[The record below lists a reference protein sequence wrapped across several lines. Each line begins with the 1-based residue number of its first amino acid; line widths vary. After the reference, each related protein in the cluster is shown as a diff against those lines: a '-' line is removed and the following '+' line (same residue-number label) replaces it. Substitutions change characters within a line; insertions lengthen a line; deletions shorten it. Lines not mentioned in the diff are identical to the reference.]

1 MECPR
6 SAGEVL
12 GVDDGQAAIAIS
24 DQNLIGGAVHADIVG
39 VLAKIDLPGRG
50 IIRSRENAHRSI
62 ARVCDVKR
70 IRRRQ
75 VSDALWLLQSPHRSN
90 DLFVLEV
97 DDPDGVVAEFGNE
110 EPLPRQINRHV
121 IDSAAHFAEG
131 NLGFE
136 LQRLGDWSTNPDQQ
150 RRRCDSYRKR
160 KTSKRDHQVSP
171 SLPCAP
177 TGVGSGVYVRAA
189 IRSLDTQLSSASH
202 RLPGHEVIEGG
213 LGCIAL
219 RGHDFENRLAVA
231 DLFLHG
237 KNSALGRGLLE

>member
-1 MECPR
+1 MSAIRWR
-6 SAGEVL
+6 SL

-97 DDPDGVVAEFGNE
+97 DDPDGVVAKFGNE

-136 LQRLGDWSTNPDQQ
+136 LQRLRDWSTNPDQQ
-150 RRRCDSYRKR
+150 RRRCDRYRKR
-160 KTSKRDHQVSP
+160 ETSKRDHQVGP
-171 SLPCAP
+171 SLHAP
-177 TGVGSGVYVRAA
+177 QPASARASTSEPQFA
-189 IRSLDTQLSSASH
+189 RGIRSYRQPATGSPVTRS
-202 RLPGHEVIEGG
+202 
-213 LGCIAL
+213 
-219 RGHDFENRLAVA
+219 
-231 DLFLHG
+231 
-237 KNSALGRGLLE
+237 